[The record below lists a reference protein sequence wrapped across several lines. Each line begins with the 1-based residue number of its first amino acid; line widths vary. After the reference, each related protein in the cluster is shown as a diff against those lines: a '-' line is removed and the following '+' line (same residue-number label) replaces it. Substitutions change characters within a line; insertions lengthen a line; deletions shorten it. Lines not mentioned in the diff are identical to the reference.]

1 MKMVLFIVIIVLVS
15 CPVMAETVNET
26 LPASIDLTA
35 VIVAVLGLIFNLIV
49 AWLGRSV
56 IPKVNTWLEART
68 TEEQRTTLN
77 GVIVTLVEAAEQLF
91 KGSNRGQER
100 LVWGKNQLNLRGVD
114 VDIPAIEAAVKSMN
128 DSVRNAL
135 TK

>member
-1 MKMVLFIVIIVLVS
+1 
-15 CPVMAETVNET
+15 MAETVNET

-35 VIVAVLGLIFNLIV
+35 VIVAVLGLIFNLII

-56 IPKVNTWLEART
+56 IPKVNMWLEART

-100 LVWGKNQLNLRGVD
+100 LVWVKNQLNLRGFD

-135 TK
+135 AK